1 MDGYS
6 PFDSRHAQVTYAYSA
21 RPTGA
26 KGRNAMKKK
35 VKFDNE
41 GYQSDIRHIGGG
53 ALPSGESRRLTANE
67 QKTLGVPTA
76 EAVLETL
83 RSKPERGTPS
93 RTGSALP
100 ARKALR
106 LNQRDFAKLIGS
118 SPATVRNWEQGRTP
132 IPRMARK
139 LLRVVERHPNVIRE
153 LADTEPN

>member
-1 MDGYS
+1 MS
-6 PFDSRHAQVTYAYSA
+6 
-21 RPTGA
+21 
-26 KGRNAMKKK
+26 KKN
-35 VKFDNE
+35 KFDKE
-41 GYQSDIRHIGGG
+41 GYQSDIRSIGGSP
-53 ALPSGESRRLTANE
+53 LPGDKARRLTNKE
-67 QKTLGVPTA
+67 QKALGIPSA
-76 EAVLETL
+76 ETVLENL

-93 RTGSALP
+93 RTESALP